1 MIAAVDGVH
10 EGDAV
15 GTVGEAQA
23 HDVRIE
29 RERAV
34 HVGGEHQH
42 VRQPARTHDR
52 RLGPHRRARHAFRR
66 RRPGAGRLVRR
77 RDLGRDLD
85 LDQQAGR
92 IAKPE
97 AVALETLGRI
107 EQLDAV
113 PFGALLQIGQVVRVA
128 AEREMM
134 QLLAL
139 ALHHHAPTLVMAGG
153 LQRERVAGGVNVEA
167 EVRIEP
173 LRRRQVG
180 HREHEMVER
189 MNTEPGRNGRRYVST
204 DGGHGGAPFPCVRL
218 LALAL
223 IRVRSVSSCPA
234 AVRPSPARSRDEP

>member
-1 MIAAVDGVH
+1 
-10 EGDAV
+10 
-15 GTVGEAQA
+15 
-23 HDVRIE
+23 
-29 RERAV
+29 
-34 HVGGEHQH
+34 
-42 VRQPARTHDR
+42 
-52 RLGPHRRARHAFRR
+52 
-66 RRPGAGRLVRR
+66 VRR

-113 PFGALLQIGQVVRVA
+113 PFGALLQIGQVVRVT

-134 QLLAL
+134 QLLAF

-153 LQRERVAGGVNVEA
+153 PQRERVASGVNVEA

-218 LALAL
+218 LARL
-223 IRVRSVSSCPA
+223 
-234 AVRPSPARSRDEP
+234 